1 MNKLF
6 GVLFLFL
13 IFLIVDADDYG
24 IPEICKL
31 EQDSGTCLA
40 LFERW
45 WYNNDLGQCQ
55 NFTYGGCYG
64 NENNFRT
71 KLECQQNCKIC
82 ELKMVV
88 GPCKAAIPRWWY
100 DNGECKKFIY
110 GGCKG
115 NDNNFKTLEECQ
127 KTCNVCELEQDSG
140 PCEALFIR
148 WWYDKGECKKFVYGG
163 CRGNGNNF
171 KTLEECQARCQYT

>member
-1 MNKLF
+1 MIN
-6 GVLFLFL
+6 
-13 IFLIVDADDYG
+13 ADDYG

-31 EQDSGTCLA
+31 EQDAGPCLA

-45 WYNNDLGQCQ
+45 WYNNDLGQCK

-82 ELKMVV
+82 ELEKKV
-88 GPCKAAIPRWWY
+88 GPCKASIPRWWY
-100 DNGECKKFIY
+100 DNGECKKFRY

-127 KTCNVCELEQDSG
+127 KTCNVCEFEKDHG
-140 PCEALFIR
+140 PCDALFPR

-163 CRGNGNNF
+163 CKGNGNNF
-171 KTLEECQARCQYT
+171 KTLEECQARCQYPYKKK